1 MGVKMHISK
10 VIISNYRNFENFEI
24 DLKPFTVLVG
34 ENNIGKSN
42 IINAIGLVLS
52 NEISFYKGRSLEI
65 EDFNYNTIK
74 KFKESIVNMPISDIR
89 FPEVR
94 VDIFL
99 SDFYDNDEQLAV
111 VSDWLLNDYK
121 TAKLSYIYQNKNPR
135 KELWLE
141 SVKNQITGL
150 AVEEAIKRINFPIDD
165 YEYSIIGGLNEKK
178 VDTYFLKKIGMEI
191 LDALRDAKSEL
202 STEGTRKLL
211 YKILVNRDLEKYN
224 DLSESIEKLHEN
236 ISSNNAE
243 LGIIEKE
250 IKDYL
255 QKISLETETSN
266 NTVKFRF
273 SSLEIN
279 EILKKFGLEYGDN
292 PISVDKNGLGR
303 NNLLYISLV
312 LSHLLSQEKKNY
324 FKMIAIE
331 EPESHL
337 SPILQ
342 KNLAQN
348 LEEEDKDKK
357 RQLLVTSH
365 STHIISHLDIDNMV
379 IIYKNGEQI
388 KSHYILDNIDKK
400 FKKYLKKWL
409 NATNSTMFFSRRIIL
424 VEGIAEQIL
433 IPSLFKRHT
442 GETLEKYNCQVIN
455 VNGVAFKN
463 FLEIVKNGYFIK
475 CAVLTDSDKETK
487 TENRADDLKKDYES
501 NNVKVFITSTQTFE
515 RDILESNKSGKY
527 KTTINKTME
536 ETRPILY
543 GKNSTRKC
551 TTKNIDVDVYFNDI
565 EEFKS
570 EFSFNL
576 SSYLE
581 ENNLTVFEIPKYIRE
596 SFDFI
601 VGSND
606 NGI

>member
-150 AVEEAIKRINFPIDD
+150 AVEEAIKKINFPIDD

-224 DLSESIEKLHEN
+224 DLSKSIERLHEDIN
-236 ISSNNAE
+236 SHNSE
-243 LGIIEKE
+243 LGIIENE

-342 KNLAQN
+342 KHLAQN

-365 STHIISHLDIDNMV
+365 STHIISHLDLDNMV
-379 IIYKNGEQI
+379 IIYKNGDQI

-442 GETLEKYNCQVIN
+442 GKTLEKYNCQVIN

-463 FLEIVKNGYFIK
+463 FLEIVKNGYFIFNS
-475 CAVLTDSDKETK
+475 V
-487 TENRADDLKKDYES
+487 S
-501 NNVKVFITSTQTFE
+501 N
-515 RDILESNKSGKY
+515 
-527 KTTINKTME
+527 
-536 ETRPILY
+536 
-543 GKNSTRKC
+543 
-551 TTKNIDVDVYFNDI
+551 
-565 EEFKS
+565 
-570 EFSFNL
+570 
-576 SSYLE
+576 
-581 ENNLTVFEIPKYIRE
+581 
-596 SFDFI
+596 
-601 VGSND
+601 
-606 NGI
+606 